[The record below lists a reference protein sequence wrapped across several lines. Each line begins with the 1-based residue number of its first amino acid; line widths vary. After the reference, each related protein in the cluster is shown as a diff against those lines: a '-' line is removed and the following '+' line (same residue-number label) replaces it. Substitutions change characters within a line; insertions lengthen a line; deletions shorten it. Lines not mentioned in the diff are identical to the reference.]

1 LYRANFADCRLC
13 RVNFR
18 ASPER
23 DGFITDLTGASFR
36 GADLSYADLRGA
48 ILEDVDLTGAD
59 LTGTLF

>member
-1 LYRANFADCRLC
+1 
-13 RVNFR
+13 VNFR

-48 ILEDVDLTGAD
+48 ILEDVDLTDAD
-59 LTGTLF
+59 LTWTLF